1 MGYPGNKLPLPG
13 VFLGNENN
21 TKGRP
26 LMVFGPTLAK
36 RQLKRRMEE
45 FRPRLYRLAWSW
57 CRDAQLADDLA
68 QECLLRGLQRVDQLR
83 NSDQLEVW
91 LTRILANLHKDH
103 LRRRKETIDV
113 DDAELAGDYGPEQ
126 EVQRHDLVARV
137 RGAIDCLNDDQRK
150 VLTLVDLME
159 FSYADVAQ
167 ALDIPVGTVMS
178 RLSRARGRLKQMLK
192 DEDLKSAVVP
202 LWRVK

>member
-1 MGYPGNKLPLPG
+1 M
-13 VFLGNENN
+13 
-21 TKGRP
+21 
-26 LMVFGPTLAK
+26 FGSSLAK

-45 FRPRLYRLAWSW
+45 YRPRLYRLAWSW
-57 CRDAQLADDLA
+57 CRDAQLADDLV
-68 QECLLRGLQRVDQLR
+68 QDCMVRGLQRIDQLR
-83 NSDQLEVW
+83 NVDQLEVW

-103 LRRRKETIDV
+103 LRRRKETVDV
-113 DDAELAGDYGPEQ
+113 DDVELTGDMGPEQ
-126 EVQRHDLVARV
+126 DAQRRDLVTRV
-137 RGAIDCLNDDQRK
+137 RDAVDRLNDDQRK

-178 RLSRARGRLKQMLK
+178 RLCRARARLKQMLK

-202 LWRVK
+202 LWRIK